1 MKIGYTFILAL
12 FILCVCH
19 SVSAKTVYT
28 WTDKDGNIH
37 ITDRQP
43 PQGAVIK
50 DEFSYEPEFHEEF
63 PEIENRQ
70 DKGEIAGEKSEA
82 LEKAAIERKK
92 AKEARRRAE
101 DAIKRAKKIEKETA
115 EFVKNV
121 QYKSRKRKSLQIK
134 MKNRVEAANLAREEA
149 EKLRKI
155 AFEAEEK
162 AIAAE
167 AEAESIGQQAPE
179 KP

>member
-1 MKIGYTFILAL
+1 MKIGFTLILAL
-12 FILCVCH
+12 FILCVCQ
-19 SVSAKTVYT
+19 SVSAKTIYT

-50 DEFSYEPEFHEEF
+50 EEFSYQPEFNEQF
-63 PEIENRQ
+63 PEIDKSQ
-70 DKGEIAGEKSEA
+70 DQGGIDREKSEA

-92 AKEARRRAE
+92 ANEAQRRAE
-101 DAIKRAKKIEKETA
+101 DAINKAKQIEKETA

-121 QYKSRKRKSLQIK
+121 QYKSRKRKSLQVK
-134 MKNRVEAANLAREEA
+134 MNKRIDASNLAREKA
-149 EKLRKI
+149 EKWRQI

-167 AEAESIGQQAPE
+167 AEAESIGQQAPQQ
-179 KP
+179 P